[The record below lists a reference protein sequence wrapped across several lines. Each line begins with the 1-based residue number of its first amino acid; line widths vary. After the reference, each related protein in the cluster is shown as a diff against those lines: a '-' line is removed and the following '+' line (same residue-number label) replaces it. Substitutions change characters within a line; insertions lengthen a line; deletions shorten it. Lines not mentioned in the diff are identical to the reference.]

1 MNKKYMMTK
10 RKDMTEFYMINSF
23 LIALNNLANLQF
35 DVDGYKDLSNKKK
48 EWLRNE
54 VIEWVDKFLME

>member
-1 MNKKYMMTK
+1 MMTK

-48 EWLRNE
+48 EWLRDE

>member
-48 EWLRNE
+48 EWLRDE